1 MSQYNDILE
10 QYRLSQSIKRVA
22 AVLNISEQTVRR
34 TLITAGLYTSERAK
48 RIQQLYVAGMP
59 TKDIAELLKIS
70 TSAVSSY
77 IPYRKGPR
85 KDWGTTVNA
94 MRIKKCR
101 EKKKLAQTLKADD

>member
-10 QYRLSQSIKRVA
+10 QYRLSQSIKGVA

-59 TKDIAELLKIS
+59 TKDIA
-70 TSAVSSY
+70 VSSY
-77 IPYRKGPR
+77 LPYRKGPR

-101 EKKKLAQTLKADD
+101 EQKKLAQTLKADD

>member
-10 QYRLSQSIKRVA
+10 QYRLSQSIKGVA

-59 TKDIAELLKIS
+59 IKDIAELLKIS

-77 IPYRKGPR
+77 LPYRKGPR

-94 MRIKKCR
+94 MRIKKMPR
-101 EKKKLAQTLKADD
+101 EKEARSNLES

>member
-22 AVLNISEQTVRR
+22 AGLNISEQTVRR

-70 TSAVSSY
+70 TSTVSSY
-77 IPYRKGPR
+77 LPYRKGPR
-85 KDWGTTVNA
+85 QDWGTTVNA
-94 MRIKKCR
+94 LRIKKCR
-101 EKKKLAQTLKADD
+101 EKKKLAQQNSES

>member
-10 QYRLSQSIKRVA
+10 QYRLSQSIKGVA

-70 TSAVSSY
+70 TSTVSSY

-94 MRIKKCR
+94 MRIKKMPR
-101 EKKKLAQTLKADD
+101 EKETRSNLKS

>member
-10 QYRLSQSIKRVA
+10 QYRLSQSIKGVA

-77 IPYRKGPR
+77 LPYRKGPR
-85 KDWGTTVNA
+85 KGWGTTVNA

-101 EKKKLAQTLKADD
+101 EQKKLAQQNSES

>member
-10 QYRLSQSIKRVA
+10 QYRLSQSIKGVA

-48 RIQQLYVAGMP
+48 RIQQLYVAGN
-59 TKDIAELLKIS
+59 IAELLKIS

-77 IPYRKGPR
+77 LPYRKGPR

-101 EKKKLAQTLKADD
+101 EQKKLAQQNSES

>member
-1 MSQYNDILE
+1 MSQYNDILK

-59 TKDIAELLKIS
+59 TKDIAEFLKIS
-70 TSAVSSY
+70 TSAVSFY
-77 IPYRKGPR
+77 LPYRKGPR

-101 EKKKLAQTLKADD
+101 EQKKLAQTLKADD